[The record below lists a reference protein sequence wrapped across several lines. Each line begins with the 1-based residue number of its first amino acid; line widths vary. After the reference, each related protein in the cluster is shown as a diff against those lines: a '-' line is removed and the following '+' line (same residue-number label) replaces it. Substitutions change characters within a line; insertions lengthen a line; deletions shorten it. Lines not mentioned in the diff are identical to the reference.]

1 MNKTYLQLAILFPVL
16 ILLQVLIC
24 NHIMLF
30 NVAVPFIFIY
40 FIIRY
45 PIGVGRNIELT
56 LSFLLGFIL
65 DIFSD
70 TPGLNALSCTLL
82 SGLRP
87 KIFYAY
93 VPRDDKTKHIT
104 PCITTIGWQNYSKYL
119 ITMSAIFCLLEF
131 SIEFFSFASFKEI
144 ILMTIGS
151 SLLTFIVIIGV
162 DSLFPAPN
170 MSVN

>member
-1 MNKTYLQLAILFPVL
+1 MNKTYLQLAVLFPVL

-40 FIIRY
+40 FIVRF
-45 PIGVGRNIELT
+45 PIGMARNLEYT
-56 LSFLLGFIL
+56 LAFLLGFIL

-70 TPGLNALSCTLL
+70 TPGLNALCCVLL

-87 KIFYAY
+87 AIFYAY

-104 PCITTIGWQNYSKYL
+104 PCISTIGWQNYAKYL
-119 ITMSAIFCLLEF
+119 ITLCGIFCLLEF
-131 SIEFFSFASFKEI
+131 SIEFFSFASFKEVL
-144 ILMTIGS
+144 LMTFGS
-151 SLLTFIVIIGV
+151 SILTFAVIIGV
-162 DSLFPAPN
+162 DSLLPAPTSGN
-170 MSVN
+170 